1 MNRSNVNSRQQACY
15 YLGVQENATQDEIK
29 RAYHLLV
36 KRYHPDS
43 NPQYGA
49 KEYYIN
55 VCEAYEYLMQNPYT
69 DSKQV
74 NCNTVFGQYGNSAHQ
89 RPSRI
94 FQTND
99 QVKEQYRRQKML
111 EEERK
116 KQQKRYAQN
125 QQKKAEAKYER
136 PVNNQVKSKE
146 EEVLEKIRAIWL
158 AETIKRQ
165 IALDREKKEA
175 ENKRKLYQAFMQ
187 QKMQEDKEK

>member
-55 VCEAYEYLMQNPYT
+55 VCEAYEYLMQNPYP

-74 NCNTVFGQYGNSAHQ
+74 NNNTVFGQYGNSAHQ

>member
-1 MNRSNVNSRQQACY
+1 
-15 YLGVQENATQDEIK
+15 
-29 RAYHLLV
+29 
-36 KRYHPDS
+36 
-43 NPQYGA
+43 
-49 KEYYIN
+49 
-55 VCEAYEYLMQNPYT
+55 MQNPYT

-74 NCNTVFGQYGNSAHQ
+74 NSNTVFGQYGNSAHQ

>member
-1 MNRSNVNSRQQACY
+1 M
-15 YLGVQENATQDEIK
+15 
-29 RAYHLLV
+29 
-36 KRYHPDS
+36 
-43 NPQYGA
+43 
-49 KEYYIN
+49 
-55 VCEAYEYLMQNPYT
+55 CEAYEYLMQNPYT
-69 DSKQV
+69 ASKQT
-74 NCNTVFGQYGNSAHQ
+74 NYNTVFGQYGNSAHQ

-116 KQQKRYAQN
+116 KQQKRYAQS
-125 QQKKAEAKYER
+125 QQKKVETQYGR
-136 PVNNQVKSKE
+136 PVNNQAKSKE

-165 IALDREKKEA
+165 IALDKEKKEA